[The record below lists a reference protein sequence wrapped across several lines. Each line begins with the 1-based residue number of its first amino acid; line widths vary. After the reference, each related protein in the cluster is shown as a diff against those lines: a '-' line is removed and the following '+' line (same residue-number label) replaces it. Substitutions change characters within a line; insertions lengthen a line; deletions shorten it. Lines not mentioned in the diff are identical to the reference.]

1 MPDYQRARS
10 PEQKAERMDAIMDA
24 AESLFRE
31 LPYHEINMG
40 LIAKE
45 LGWSRS
51 NLYKY
56 AATQE
61 EVFLALHS
69 RANRAFLEDVA
80 TTLANAPLSNEAF
93 ADGWAQ
99 AADRHPEFLRYQD
112 ILIAI
117 IESNASLERLVDFKR
132 SFAKI
137 CAPANELLQR
147 QVGCDAEQ
155 AHELYL
161 QLLYQAP
168 GLYNHFHCADRTA
181 EAMRLAG
188 LPPVKGT
195 FQDAYAS
202 FARMCLD
209 HAASLSDK
217 KD

>member
-1 MPDYQRARS
+1 MTDYQRARS
-10 PEQKAERMDAIMDA
+10 PEQKAERMDAIMNA
-24 AESLFRE
+24 AEALFNE

-61 EVFLALHS
+61 EVFLALHN
-69 RANRAFLEDVA
+69 RANRAFLDDVA
-80 TTLANAPLSNEAF
+80 ATLSDAPMDNAAF
-93 ADGWAQ
+93 AKGWAQ

-117 IESNASLERLVDFKR
+117 IESNASLERLVEFKR
-132 SFAKI
+132 SFAEMS
-137 CAPANELLQR
+137 APVNELLQK
-147 QVGCDAEQ
+147 QVDCNADK

-161 QLLYQAP
+161 RLIYQAP
-168 GLYNHFHCADRTA
+168 GLYNHFHCTDRTA

-188 LPPVKGT
+188 LSPAKGT
-195 FQDAYAS
+195 FIAAYAD
-202 FARMCLD
+202 FTKMCLD
-209 HAASLSDK
+209 HISEH
-217 KD
+217 

>member
-24 AESLFRE
+24 AEALFQE

-61 EVFLALHS
+61 EVFLALHN
-69 RANRAFLEDVA
+69 RANRAFLKDAVESLGGAPMD
-80 TTLANAPLSNEAF
+80 NAAF
-93 ADGWAQ
+93 AKDWAQ
-99 AADRHPEFLRYQD
+99 ATDRHPEFLRYQD

-117 IESNASLERLVDFKR
+117 IESNASLGRLVEFKKA
-132 SFAKI
+132 FAEMTVPLYEI
-137 CAPANELLQR
+137 LQR
-147 QVGCDAEQ
+147 QTGCDAEK
-155 AHELYL
+155 AHGLYL
-161 QLLYQAP
+161 QLIYQAP
-168 GLYNHFHCADRTA
+168 GLYNHYHCAERTA

-188 LPPVKGT
+188 LPRVKG
-195 FQDAYAS
+195 S
-202 FARMCLD
+202 FVESYTDFTKMCLD
-209 HAASLSDK
+209 RASDA
-217 KD
+217 DEA